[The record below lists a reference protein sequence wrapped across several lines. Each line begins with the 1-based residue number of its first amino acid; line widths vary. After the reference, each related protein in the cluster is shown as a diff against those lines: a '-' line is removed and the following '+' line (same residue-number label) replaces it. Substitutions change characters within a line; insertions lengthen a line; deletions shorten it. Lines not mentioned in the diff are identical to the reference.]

1 MIKRLEQIM
10 RCFQGIVPANVATCS
25 KDGEPN
31 ISYVSHVHYVDSKHV
46 ALSCQFFNK
55 TRRNVLENPSALVS
69 LHDPVTFDAYK
80 LRLRYCHSET
90 EGPLFDQMS
99 LRIEAIASH
108 TGMKG
113 IFKLIAA
120 DVFEVLSIEAIEG
133 FLLPPTDDAADDPPP
148 MTQRIVGEMAGL
160 QLLSAQV
167 NRAQDLEG
175 LLDAVL
181 AATRALFDVEHLMLL
196 LTDETG
202 ARLFTVA
209 SRGYGES
216 GVGAEVA
223 IGEGLVGTVA
233 EQRRPLK
240 VAGVPYELRYGRAIR
255 DRFRAVTRSEPGREI
270 PLPGLPDVQ
279 SQLALPLV
287 VQDRLVGVLALES
300 RDPLHFDVWHE
311 AFLEILGNQIALG
324 IATLSGREERDDD
337 AEPRSPRPRDPRI
350 STPRLAAAARAALA
364 EDPGANV
371 AAGEE
376 PAPRRTF
383 TFYKNDD
390 CVFVDGEYL
399 IRNVPGRIF
408 WKILTE
414 RQATGRREFS
424 NRELRLDPSLGLPA
438 VKDNLESRLILL
450 RRRLEQKCPDV
461 RLVPTKRGRFALE
474 LACPIDLVEKQSA

>member
-10 RCFQGIVPANVATCS
+10 RCFQGVVPASVATCS

-31 ISYVSHVHYVDSKHV
+31 LSYVSHVHYVDSRHV

-55 TRRNVLENPSALVS
+55 TRRNVLENPNAVVS
-69 LHDPVTFDAYK
+69 LHDPVTFEAYR
-80 LRLRYCHSET
+80 LRLRFRHAET

-113 IFKLIAA
+113 VFKLIAA
-120 DVFEVLSIEAIEG
+120 DVFEVLSVEEEEG
-133 FLLPPTDDAADDPPP
+133 YLLPPTGDTLDEPPP
-148 MTQRIVGEMAGL
+148 MTQRIVGEIAGL
-160 QLLSAQV
+160 QVLSAQI

-181 AATRALFDVEHLMLL
+181 TATRMLFDVEHLMLL

-216 GVGAEVA
+216 GVGAEVI

-233 EQRRPLK
+233 RERRPLR

-255 DRFRAVTRSEPGREI
+255 ERFRVVTRSEPGREI

-311 AFLEILGNQIALG
+311 CFLDILGNQIALG
-324 IATLSGREERDDD
+324 IATLSAREDPREETTQSL
-337 AEPRSPRPRDPRI
+337 APSPP
-350 STPRLAAAARAALA
+350 LASSQPLA
-364 EDPGANV
+364 PSPVQPQGV
-371 AAGEE
+371 L
-376 PAPRRTF
+376 RTF
-383 TFYKNDD
+383 TLYKNDD

-399 IRNVPGRIF
+399 IRNVPGKIL

-414 RQATGRREFS
+414 HQASQRREFS
-424 NRELRLDPSLGLPA
+424 NRELRLDPGLGLPA

-461 RLVPTKRGRFALE
+461 RLVSTRRGRFALE
-474 LACPIDLVEKQSA
+474 LGCRLELVERQSA

>member
-1 MIKRLEQIM
+1 MIRRLEQIM
-10 RCFQGIVPANVATCS
+10 RCFQGVVPANVATCS

-31 ISYVSHVHYVDSKHV
+31 VSYVSHVHYVDSKHV

-69 LHDPVTFDAYK
+69 LHDPVTFDAYR
-80 LRLRYCHSET
+80 LRLRYRHSET

-133 FLLPPTDDAADDPPP
+133 YLLPPSDEAADELPP

-196 LTDETG
+196 LADETG
-202 ARLFTVA
+202 GRLFTVA

-216 GVGAEVA
+216 GIGAEVA

-255 DRFRAVTRSEPGREI
+255 ERFRAVTRSEPGREI

-324 IATLSGREERDDD
+324 IATLSAREERDDD
-337 AEPRSPRPRDPRI
+337 PEPRSPRPRDARI
-350 STPRLAAAARAALA
+350 STPRLAAAAKAALT
-364 EDPGANV
+364 
-371 AAGEE
+371 EE
-376 PAPRRTF
+376 PAATHTF

-390 CVFVDGEYL
+390 CVFADGEYL

-438 VKDNLESRLILL
+438 GKDNLESRLILL

-461 RLVPTKRGRFALE
+461 RLVPTRRGRFALE
-474 LACPIDLVEKQSA
+474 CACRVELVEKQSA